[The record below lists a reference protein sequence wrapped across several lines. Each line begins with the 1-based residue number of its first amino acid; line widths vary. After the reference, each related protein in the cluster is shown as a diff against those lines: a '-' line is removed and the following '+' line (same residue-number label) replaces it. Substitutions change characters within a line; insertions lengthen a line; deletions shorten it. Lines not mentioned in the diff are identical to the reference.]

1 MNRLFSFATFHSH
14 YLFLFPPHQ
23 TFFVRSRADLS
34 FIPADTFDLA
44 FTYVDPM
51 VDALGRYDDDV
62 EFEER
67 VQDMKDLCES
77 DDDED
82 QDIVAFDQ
90 QAQENWHSK
99 WVMELIRITKPGK
112 AIIIGE

>member
-1 MNRLFSFATFHSH
+1 MIISIFDPL
-14 YLFLFPPHQ
+14 PHLSPLRVAY
-23 TFFVRSRADLS
+23 TKIPLKFSRADLS
-34 FIPADTFDLA
+34 FVPADTFDLA

-62 EFEER
+62 EFDDRVEE
-67 VQDMKDLCES
+67 MKELCKS
-77 DDDED
+77 DDEED

-90 QAQENWHSK
+90 QAQENWHSD